1 VQSGQFPS
9 TIKTPR
15 RKRQTEG
22 YQMGSTTFVTTG
34 SGTSAKAAFK
44 QARDEE
50 RSDREM
56 NGDKLSYTGS
66 ILEKSSF
73 VMVRVEP
80 GEEVQLIIEDW
91 LDQNDDKWGPAGCI
105 DNEDGNYTFFG
116 WASE

>member
-1 VQSGQFPS
+1 
-9 TIKTPR
+9 
-15 RKRQTEG
+15 
-22 YQMGSTTFVTTG
+22 MGATTFVTTG
-34 SGTSAKAAFK
+34 SGTSAEAAFK

-56 NGDKLSYTGS
+56 NGDELSYTGS

-80 GEEVQLIIEDW
+80 GASRQEVQQIIEDW
-91 LDQNDDKWGPAGCI
+91 LDQNDDKWAPAGCI